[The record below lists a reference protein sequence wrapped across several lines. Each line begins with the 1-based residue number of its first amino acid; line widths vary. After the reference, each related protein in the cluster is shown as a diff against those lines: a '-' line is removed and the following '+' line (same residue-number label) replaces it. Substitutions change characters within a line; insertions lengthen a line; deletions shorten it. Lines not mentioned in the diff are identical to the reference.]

1 MKKLEIS
8 LEVERLMLMNEAS
21 LIDYLDIDEID
32 KCLEVYEH
40 NNCLYVVLEWMDQ
53 RSMSDFLARFHKKY
67 SEDFKR

>member
-40 NNCLYVVLEWMDQ
+40 NNCLYVVLE
-53 RSMSDFLARFHKKY
+53 
-67 SEDFKR
+67 